1 MEKKEIKKL
10 NKEKINQLKKNNE
23 AYFLNDNPVISDGLG
38 NSLLT
43 EDGSLLILG

>member
-1 MEKKEIKKL
+1 MSVNRTLTTTAEFV
-10 NKEKINQLKKNNE
+10 KIFTPVGQQ
-23 AYFLNDNPVISDGLG
+23 YNPVISDGLG